1 MVLYK
6 NRWSHGAKMTT
17 PCTGKPHFKGENLR
31 SDTPCSNDTHMG
43 DREREREGELLK
55 HEDEKRF
62 VSWKPGD
69 ER

>member
-43 DREREREGELLK
+43 DRERERGRRRRGR
-55 HEDEKRF
+55 EKQ
-62 VSWKPGD
+62 KIKIKKKNKI
-69 ER
+69 E